1 MEQLTKPLLL
11 ILHSTEMPFNHEKEI
26 IFTFYPSIGIDRA
39 D

>member
-1 MEQLTKPLLL
+1 MERLIKQLLL
-11 ILHSTEMPFNHEKEI
+11 ILHSTEMPFNHEKDI